1 MKSFTGLF
9 CFYSGCGVRGRSKG
23 VIETRFVGGKVVCF
37 IKPTDIT
44 GEKKKKSLLQT
55 QSFFVSE
62 AETKD
67 WKN

>member
-9 CFYSGCGVRGRSKG
+9 CFYNGCGVRERSKG
-23 VIETRFVGGKVVCF
+23 VIETRFVGEKVVCF

-44 GEKKKKSLLQT
+44 GEKKRFFQA
-55 QSFFVSE
+55 QSFFMSDT
-62 AETKD
+62 ETKD